1 MVDMAVT
8 HIPIC
13 QNLEFLAIL
22 KTFAALREDLFRQ
35 IVDGADD
42 SVTHKRRTEIQEQA
56 ELLA

>member
-22 KTFAALREDLFRQ
+22 KTFAALREGLFRQ

-42 SVTHKRRTEIQEQA
+42 SVTHQWRAEIQEQA
-56 ELLA
+56 